1 MLKKFT
7 IILLSTLLLSACQ
20 LANPDQS
27 SSHGDRFMGFYV
39 TPHEF
44 EK

>member
-27 SSHGDRFMGFYV
+27 SSHGDRFIGFYV
-39 TPHEF
+39 TPHEI